1 MARIN
6 LNNNSFGALMMTG
19 ASLSFVVN
27 DFLMKSVFDE
37 LSIFQA
43 ILLRG
48 LFICPIL
55 LFFCVKRG
63 QLLILLNR
71 KDWKIISFRTLL
83 EILITFSFYMR

>member
-6 LNNNSFGALMMTG
+6 LNDNSFGALMMTG

-48 LFICPIL
+48 LFVCPIL
-55 LFFCVKRG
+55 LFFCFKRG
-63 QLLILLNR
+63 QLP
-71 KDWKIISFRTLL
+71 FC
-83 EILITFSFYMR
+83 